1 MEKSYDPKQV
11 ESHWYQFWLER
22 GYFTASVE
30 APGSP
35 YCIVIPPPNIT
46 GSLHMGHAL
55 NATVQDIL
63 IRWRRMQGRNTLWI
77 PGTDHAGIATQNV
90 VEKQLLQEDATR
102 ETIGR
107 DRFVQR
113 VWEWKAQS
121 GGTIIEQLKR
131 LGASCDWT
139 RLRFT
144 MDDGL
149 SRAVREVF
157 VRLYHEGL
165 IYRGKRL
172 INWCPRCL
180 TALSDIEVQHEDI
193 SGKLYYIQYP
203 LAEDSQTYLTVATT
217 RPETMLG
224 DTGVAVHPEDPRYNS
239 LVGQTLKLP
248 LTHREI
254 PIVADAI
261 LVDREF
267 GTGAVKIT
275 PAHDFNDFEAGLRHH
290 LPRVSLLDQHARLD
304 PAGLQEAQVQEKI
317 RERITGQSPHEARE
331 IVVDALKTAGL
342 LLKVEDHP
350 MALGRCY
357 RCKTVVEPYL
367 SPQWFVKIKPLAEPA
382 IKSVETGQVRLIPE
396 QWTNSY
402 LAWMRDIKDWCI
414 SRQIWWGHQIPAW
427 YCKRCNEAAI
437 LQTSGKSYTILS
449 EAKPHVGMSA
459 PAHCPDCGQH
469 DFIRDPDVL
478 DTWFSSALWPFS
490 TLGWPDDTPELKKYY
505 PTSTLVTGFDI
516 LFFWVARMIMMGL
529 KFMGQVPFR
538 EVYIHALVR
547 DAEGQ
552 KMSKSKGNV
561 IDPLTIMDKYGT
573 DAFRFTLAAMASPG
587 RDIKLSEERIEGYRN
602 FANKI
607 WNAAR
612 FIQMNLDGPRGETG
626 TIDERSVVHQ
636 WLLSRLHRCIAEVNS
651 SLDTYRFDEAANGL
665 YHFIWHEYCD
675 WYLELIKPA
684 LSDKQSP
691 EAAATLAM
699 LVDTFDTLLRL
710 LHPFMPFITEELW
723 QALPHTSRVSIMLA
737 PYPTSNGTFINER
750 VEQELESVQKLI
762 SGIRDIKGTQGIA
775 PSKPVNVTVATANAT
790 IAQSLQKHE
799 KLTRALIRVDHLNIG
814 EGVQHPAHVAST
826 TATLPGGSLI
836 EIGIDLA
843 GVLDVQKEKARVE
856 KRLKDLSS
864 QMEETQKKLANSE
877 FVAKVPREV
886 LEKTRARHQECLL
899 EHEKLSAELTRLGR
913 LAGGAP

>member
-11 ESHWYQFWLER
+11 EAHWYQFWLER

-30 APGSP
+30 AQGSP

-90 VEKQLLQEDATR
+90 VEKQLLQEDTTR
-102 ETIGR
+102 ETVGR

-203 LAEDSQTYLTVATT
+203 LAEDSQKHLTVATT

-367 SPQWFVKIKPLAEPA
+367 SPQWFVKIRPLAEPA
-382 IKSVETGQVRLIPE
+382 IKTVETGQIRLIPE
-396 QWTNSY
+396 QWINSY

-414 SRQIWWGHQIPAW
+414 SRHIWWGHQIPAW
-427 YCKRCNEAAI
+427 Y
-437 LQTSGKSYTILS
+437 
-449 EAKPHVGMSA
+449 
-459 PAHCPDCGQH
+459 
-469 DFIRDPDVL
+469 
-478 DTWFSSALWPFS
+478 
-490 TLGWPDDTPELKKYY
+490 
-505 PTSTLVTGFDI
+505 
-516 LFFWVARMIMMGL
+516 
-529 KFMGQVPFR
+529 
-538 EVYIHALVR
+538 
-547 DAEGQ
+547 
-552 KMSKSKGNV
+552 
-561 IDPLTIMDKYGT
+561 
-573 DAFRFTLAAMASPG
+573 
-587 RDIKLSEERIEGYRN
+587 
-602 FANKI
+602 
-607 WNAAR
+607 
-612 FIQMNLDGPRGETG
+612 
-626 TIDERSVVHQ
+626 
-636 WLLSRLHRCIAEVNS
+636 
-651 SLDTYRFDEAANGL
+651 
-665 YHFIWHEYCD
+665 
-675 WYLELIKPA
+675 
-684 LSDKQSP
+684 
-691 EAAATLAM
+691 
-699 LVDTFDTLLRL
+699 
-710 LHPFMPFITEELW
+710 
-723 QALPHTSRVSIMLA
+723 
-737 PYPTSNGTFINER
+737 
-750 VEQELESVQKLI
+750 
-762 SGIRDIKGTQGIA
+762 
-775 PSKPVNVTVATANAT
+775 
-790 IAQSLQKHE
+790 
-799 KLTRALIRVDHLNIG
+799 
-814 EGVQHPAHVAST
+814 
-826 TATLPGGSLI
+826 
-836 EIGIDLA
+836 
-843 GVLDVQKEKARVE
+843 
-856 KRLKDLSS
+856 
-864 QMEETQKKLANSE
+864 
-877 FVAKVPREV
+877 
-886 LEKTRARHQECLL
+886 
-899 EHEKLSAELTRLGR
+899 
-913 LAGGAP
+913 